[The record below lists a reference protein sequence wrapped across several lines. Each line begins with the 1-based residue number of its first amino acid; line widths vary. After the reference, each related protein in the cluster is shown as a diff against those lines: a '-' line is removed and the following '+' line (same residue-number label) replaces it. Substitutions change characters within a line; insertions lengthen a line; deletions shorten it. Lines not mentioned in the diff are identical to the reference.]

1 MRDGG
6 AMQLFISYSR
16 EDLAF
21 AEQLVEDL
29 LDYDVRV
36 WIDVRSIPHGANW
49 DIEVQKG
56 LDSSDLML
64 VLLSPAST
72 ASQNVADEWS
82 YFIEKDKPILPLLIK
97 PTDVPFRLSRRQRVD
112 FTKDYRAGFLELIRA
127 IGSPRLIDPDSTQR
141 IRPPLPGPA
150 RAQPGG
156 VQRDPPATLRS
167 AAPSGPTGRPI
178 AGDDSPR
185 TPPRT
190 GPAAAPAPEVGV
202 RMLPVIWAESYS
214 WFDGMK
220 NGTPGDALINDRE
233 LALIPRAAP
242 IVAIPLS
249 SLISAKLQRSV
260 DQYLKLTYYGPGG
273 VFKSLVLMG
282 AARDR
287 RAQINREILN
297 LLKLLTGRSL
307 D

>member
-1 MRDGG
+1 
-6 AMQLFISYSR
+6 MQVFISYSR
-16 EDLAF
+16 GDLAF

-29 LDYDVRV
+29 LDYDVKV
-36 WIDVRSIPHGANW
+36 WVDVRSIPHGANW

-56 LDSSDLML
+56 LDTSDLML
-64 VLLSPAST
+64 VLLSPASS

-97 PTDVPFRLSRRQRVD
+97 PADVPFRLSRRQRVD
-112 FTKDYRAGFLELIRA
+112 FTKDYRAGFLELVRA

-141 IRPPLPGPA
+141 IRSPLPGPA
-150 RAQPGG
+150 QASPGAPPH
-156 VQRDPPATLRS
+156 DPPPTLRG
-167 AAPSGPTGRPI
+167 AAPTSSTGRP
-178 AGDDSPR
+178 ASGPQPVR
-185 TPPRT
+185 TPARSGSSSPS
-190 GPAAAPAPEVGV
+190 APEVGV

-220 NGTPGDALINDRE
+220 DGIQGDALVNDRE

-242 IVAIPLS
+242 ITTIPLS
-249 SLISAKLQRSV
+249 SLISVKLQRSV

-273 VFKSLVLMG
+273 VFKSLVVMG

>member
-1 MRDGG
+1 
-6 AMQLFISYSR
+6 MQLFISYSR

-29 LDYDVRV
+29 LDYDVNV
-36 WIDVRSIPHGANW
+36 WVDVRSIPHGANW

-56 LDSSDLML
+56 LDTSDLML
-64 VLLSPAST
+64 VLLSPASS

-112 FTKDYRAGFLELIRA
+112 FTRDYRAGFLELIRA

-141 IRPPLPGPA
+141 IRSPLPGPA
-150 RAQPGG
+150 NARDVAGVAQPGS
-156 VQRDPPATLRS
+156 PPPTLRT
-167 AAPSGPTGRPI
+167 AAPESSTGRPLSS
-178 AGDDSPR
+178 APP
-185 TPPRT
+185 TPARSGMS
-190 GPAAAPAPEVGV
+190 GPAAPEVGV
-202 RMLPVIWAESYS
+202 RMLPVIWAENYS

-220 NGTPGDALINDRE
+220 GGTQGDALVNDRE

-242 IVAIPLS
+242 ILTIPLS

-287 RAQINREILN
+287 RTQINREILN

-307 D
+307 E